1 MDGEEEM
8 AMPPDTS
15 LRDFLL
21 KIANVVGK
29 TNRVNERR
37 FVQKRYGDVKRLTIE
52 VDLMPGQSPTTA
64 DDREAGQ

>member
-8 AMPPDTS
+8 AMTPDTS

-37 FVQKRYGDVKRLTIE
+37 FVQKRYGDVERLTIE
-52 VDLMPGQSPTTA
+52 VDLVPGQSPTAA